1 MHISGPS
8 AVETCVVPELT
19 VVDCEEDG
27 GEMDCGE
34 VPNRVEMVTQE
45 EERQSQR

>member
-1 MHISGPS
+1 MYSWTC
-8 AVETCVVPELT
+8 AVETCVVPELI